1 MAINSLATAVT
12 PQWNADDVAINYIY
26 PTLSDV
32 SVLIPGVTINPD
44 VSIEVGGGNAFFYK
58 DGDVA
63 VTTGAAGRDF
73 SRAEGGNYRIDIP
86 LNKSFQVDEKVPQVA
101 VAAITPEVLGTKLIN
116 ATKSVANAWGKQ
128 GLIEMIKGGTALY
141 SSSNN
146 AASALLANTIYGT
159 IIDDIKTFDTKTGN
173 LKKVEGAN
181 YLIVGPTALNLL
193 RKSDEY
199 LATSATA
206 GIIKDGVVGEV
217 GGLTVILGRQLEGLG
232 SLVQAQANTVYTE
245 IADIYYILGS
255 YDAFA
260 APIIF
265 RNFRLKDS
273 ENFWGTRVQAELPY
287 GFKVIDS
294 ERIFWR
300 AKIVDLA

>member
-12 PQWNADDVAINYIY
+12 PEWNADDVALNYIY

-32 SVLIPGVTINPD
+32 SVLLPGVTINPD
-44 VSIEVGGGNAFFYK
+44 VSVEVGGGNAYFYK
-58 DGDVA
+58 DGDIA

-73 SRAEGGNYRIDIP
+73 SRAEGGNYRVDMP

-101 VAAITPEVLGTKLIN
+101 VAAITPDVLGTKLIN
-116 ATKSVANAWGKQ
+116 ATKAVANEWGKQ
-128 GLIEMIKGGTALY
+128 GLIEMVKGGTALY
-141 SSSNN
+141 SSTSN
-146 AASALLANTIYGT
+146 AASALLANTIYPT
-159 IIDDIKTFDTKTGN
+159 IIDDIKVFDTKEGN

-193 RKSDEY
+193 RKSDEF
-199 LATSATA
+199 LRTSETA
-206 GIIKDGVVGEV
+206 AIIKDGIVGEV
-217 GGLTVILGRQLEGLG
+217 GGLTVVLGRQLEGLG
-232 SLVQAQANTVYTE
+232 SLVQAQASTVYGE
-245 IADIYYILGS
+245 IADIYYVLGS

-273 ENFWGTRVQAELPY
+273 EMFWGTRVQAELPY

-300 AKIVDLA
+300 ARVVKTA

>member
-1 MAINSLATAVT
+1 MPNENTTLLNA
-12 PQWNADDVAINYIY
+12 QWNADDVALNYIY

-44 VSIEVGGGNAFFYK
+44 VSTEVGGGSAFFYK

-63 VTTGAAGRDF
+63 VTDGAAGRDF
-73 SRAEGGNYRIDIP
+73 SRAEGGNYRVDIP

-101 VAAITPEVLGTKLIN
+101 VAAITAEVLGTKLIN
-116 ATKSVANAWGKQ
+116 ATKAIANAWGKA
-128 GLIEMIKGGTALY
+128 GLIEMVKGGTALY
-141 SSSNN
+141 SSTTN
-146 AASALLANTIYGT
+146 AASALAANTIYPT

-173 LKKVEGAN
+173 LKKAEGAN
-181 YLIVGPTALNLL
+181 YLIVSPSALALL
-193 RKSDEY
+193 RKANEF
-199 LATSATA
+199 LFTSATA
-206 GIIKDGVVGEV
+206 GIIKDGVVGSI
-217 GGLTVILGRQLEGLG
+217 GGLTVVLGRQLEGLG
-232 SLVQAQANTVYTE
+232 SIVQAAASTVYTE
-245 IADIYYILGS
+245 IADIYYVLGS

-265 RNFRLKDS
+265 RNFRLRDS
-273 ENFWGTRVQAELPY
+273 EMFWGTRVQAELPY

-300 AKIVDLA
+300 AKVVDLA